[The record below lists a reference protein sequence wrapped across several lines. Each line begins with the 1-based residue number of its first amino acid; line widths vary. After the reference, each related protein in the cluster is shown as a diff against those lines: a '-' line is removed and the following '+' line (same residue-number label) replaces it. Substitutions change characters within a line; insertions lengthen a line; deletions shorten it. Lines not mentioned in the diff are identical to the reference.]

1 MALSFNPFVCV
12 NDIDEINEF
21 IENDTRSR
29 KELGIESSLTLEVDT
44 IYIGYPITEDGE
56 MDEFYHNEDKPL
68 TNLRDLMMEINT
80 IIDREVK
87 AGHNYAPHVIE
98 DYCIEIVEV
107 TGNVCCVDV
116 GS

>member
-12 NDIDEINEF
+12 NDFDEINEF
-21 IENDTRSR
+21 VEKEAYDTP
-29 KELGIESSLTLEVDT
+29 LEVDT
-44 IYIGYPITEDGE
+44 IYIGYPITEDCE
-56 MDEFYHNEDKPL
+56 MEDFYNGKPI

>member
-12 NDIDEINEF
+12 NNIDEINEF
-21 IENDTRSR
+21 IE
-29 KELGIESSLTLEVDT
+29 KEAYDKPLEVDT
-44 IYIGYPITEDGE
+44 IYIGYPITKDDE
-56 MDEFYHNEDKPL
+56 MDEFYNGKPI
-68 TNLRDLMMEINT
+68 TNLRDLMMEINS
-80 IIDREVK
+80 IIVREVK
-87 AGHNYAPHVIE
+87 AGHNYAPHAIN

>member
-21 IENDTRSR
+21 IENETRVC
-29 KELGIESSLTLEVDT
+29 KEMNLESNLNMEVDS
-44 IYIGYPITEDGE
+44 IYIGYPLTEDGE
-56 MDEFYHNEDKPL
+56 MDLFWQNEDKPI
-68 TNLRDLMMEINT
+68 TNLRDLMMEING

-87 AGHNYAPHVIE
+87 AGHNYAPHVLE

-107 TGNVCCVDV
+107 TGHICCVDV

>member
-12 NDIDEINEF
+12 NDFDEINEF
-21 IENDTRSR
+21 VEKETRSR
-29 KELGIESSLTLEVDT
+29 KELNIESSLNLNVQR
-44 IYIGYPITEDGE
+44 IFIGYPITEDGE

-68 TNLRDLMMEINT
+68 TNLRDLMMEINS

-98 DYCIEIVEV
+98 DYCIEIGEV
-107 TGNVCCVDV
+107 TGDMCCVDV

>member
-12 NDIDEINEF
+12 NDFDEINEF
-21 IENDTRSR
+21 VE
-29 KELGIESSLTLEVDT
+29 KEAYDKPLNVQR

-68 TNLRDLMMEINT
+68 TTLRDLMMEINS

-87 AGHNYAPHVIE
+87 SGHNYAPHVIE

-107 TGNVCCVDV
+107 TDDVCCVDV

>member
-21 IENDTRSR
+21 VE
-29 KELGIESSLTLEVDT
+29 KEAYEKPLEVDS
-44 IYIGYPITEDGE
+44 IYIGYPLTENGE
-56 MDEFYHNEDKPL
+56 MDLFYQDENKPI
-68 TNLRDLMMEINT
+68 TNLRDLMMTINS

-87 AGHNYAPHVIE
+87 AGHNYAPHDIE

-107 TGNVCCVDV
+107 TGHICCVDV

>member
-12 NDIDEINEF
+12 NDIEEINEF
-21 IENDTRSR
+21 IE
-29 KELGIESSLTLEVDT
+29 KEAYDKPLEVDS

-56 MDEFYHNEDKPL
+56 MDEFYNGKPI
-68 TNLRDLMMEINT
+68 TNLRDLMMEINS